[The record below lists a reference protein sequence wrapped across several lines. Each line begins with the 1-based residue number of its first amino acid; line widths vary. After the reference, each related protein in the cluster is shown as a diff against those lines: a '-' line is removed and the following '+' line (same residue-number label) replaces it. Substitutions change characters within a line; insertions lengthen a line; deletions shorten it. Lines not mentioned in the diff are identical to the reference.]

1 VRCSTTPHGE
11 ERLLTSIYELHA
23 FFQFI
28 SFLLHVSSKGRRK
41 RKRSRRRRRMR
52 RGGEGEKLIVLF

>member
-1 VRCSTTPHGE
+1 VRCSTALLSE

-28 SFLLHVSSKGRRK
+28 SFLLHVSSREKEEEEEEEEAEERK
-41 RKRSRRRRRMR
+41 
-52 RGGEGEKLIVLF
+52 